1 MKNIVTAAFV
11 VGIAAFGMLSYGY
24 FRATPGPAGL
34 AGFLPVIEV
43 SPEFFDFGDV
53 AYGDLAEYVFIIK
66 NTGDAP
72 LEIKRISTS
81 CACTTAKAA
90 TQIILP
96 GQQTELTVSYN
107 TGAMSG
113 PHGMGEQD
121 RIIYIQSND
130 PNNSQTEIIIH
141 ARVY

>member
-1 MKNIVTAAFV
+1 MKNIVTAVFV
-11 VGIAAFGMLSYGY
+11 VGIAALGMLSYGY
-24 FRATPGPAGL
+24 FRATPGPASL
-34 AGFLPVIEV
+34 TGFLPVIEV
-43 SPEFFDFGDV
+43 SPEFFDFGNV
-53 AYGDLAEYVFIIK
+53 AYGDLAEYVFTIK

-130 PNNSQTEIIIH
+130 PNNPQTEIIIH